1 MVTPLHPLMRYRL
14 QQKMSQAA
22 LARLLGVSRM
32 RVNRIETGVRQV
44 SIEMLVKIAEKKID
58 LPLAALRPDLKA
70 ILRRKRRRR
79 E

>member
-1 MVTPLHPLMRYRL
+1 MRYRL